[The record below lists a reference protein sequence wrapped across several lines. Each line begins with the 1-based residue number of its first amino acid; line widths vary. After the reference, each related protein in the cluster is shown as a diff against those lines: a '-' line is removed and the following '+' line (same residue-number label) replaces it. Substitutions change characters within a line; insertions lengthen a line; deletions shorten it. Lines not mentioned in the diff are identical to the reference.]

1 MSCYPEI
8 NLLQTDV
15 STAEFAS
22 FLPPVIESQGFFK
35 LEELVDGERKFTL
48 HSLADEYLDQF
59 NALFERMIAQTDWGL
74 TLDWDGLD
82 EESDFPYKSLSRP
95 AGAKAPMFL
104 WPDD

>member
-22 FLPPVIESQGFFK
+22 FLAPAIESQGFFK

-59 NALFERMIAQTDWGL
+59 NALFKRMIAQTDWAL

-95 AGAKAPMFL
+95 AGAKTPMLL